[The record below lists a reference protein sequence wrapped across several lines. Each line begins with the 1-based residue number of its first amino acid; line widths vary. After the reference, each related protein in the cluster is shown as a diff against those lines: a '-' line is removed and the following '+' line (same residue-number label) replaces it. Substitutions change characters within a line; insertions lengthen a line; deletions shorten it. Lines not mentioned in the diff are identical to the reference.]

1 MGREWMAFS
10 VFAAFAALGLAA
22 CGSGETKT
30 VTVTAGEEASATE
43 STESSG
49 SASSPNVPKVQTFQG
64 TGQKN
69 LGTVTV
75 PPNATVSWKC
85 ASCDETNFII
95 ENAES
100 DPSLF
105 PTNALEQ
112 TQGVEPVAEGV
123 YHTVVVNTEAGPW
136 TVKIEGE

>member
-1 MGREWMAFS
+1 MGRGWMVFS
-10 VFAAFAALGLAA
+10 VLAVLASLGLAA

-30 VTVTAGEEASATE
+30 VTVTAGEEAGATE
-43 STESSG
+43 STESGG
-49 SASSPNVPKVQTFQG
+49 SASSANAPKVQTFHG

-69 LGTVTV
+69 LGTITV
-75 PPNATVSWKC
+75 PPNATVSWEC
-85 ASCDETNFII
+85 ASCNATNFII

-100 DPSLF
+100 DASLF

-112 TQGVEPVAEGV
+112 TQGVEPVTEGV
-123 YHTVVVNTEAGPW
+123 YHTVVVDTEAGPW